1 VGVTL
6 QASLGDTVAGLVTGA
21 ACMDTFIRPLSK
33 PTSSGPKFESL
44 QVPDDENFVTRTGQ
58 KHVRVLEGRG
68 QGLFGFPSAFIHPL
82 TLNSQISANLQ

>member
-1 VGVTL
+1 MGVTF

-21 ACMDTFIRPLSK
+21 VCIDTFIRHLSK

-44 QVPDDENFVTRTGQ
+44 QVPDDEGLVARTGQ

-68 QGLFGFPSAFIHPL
+68 QGLFGFPSAFIPQI
-82 TLNSQISANLQ
+82 LN